1 MYFIDSKHLIIEII
15 IILRLFILLT
25 VRNGRK
31 TRTILKVFKFIPS

>member
-1 MYFIDSKHLIIEII
+1 MYFIDSKHLTIEII

-31 TRTILKVFKFIPS
+31 MRTILKVFKFIPS